1 MIHALQGHAKISMY
15 IPLLIAQDSSR
26 HVHLIVGSN
35 SIASTRCT
43 KSIEVGARP
52 KIIAPAEANLHHVLR
67 KRVEDGE
74 VEWIQRSF
82 EEEDLRKL
90 GRDEVDNVVDAVFVT
105 IGSHIEQSRY
115 GVKVINFIID
125 LYSNAK

>member
-1 MIHALQGHAKISMY
+1 MIHAPQGHAKISMY
-15 IPLLIAQDSSR
+15 IPLLIAQDSSK

-52 KIIAPAEANLHHVLR
+52 KIIAPANANLHHVLR
-67 KRVEDGE
+67 KRIEDGE

-105 IGSHIEQSRY
+105 IGSHVEQSRY
-115 GVKVINFIID
+115 DVKVINFIID
-125 LYSNAK
+125 LYSNVK

>member
-15 IPLLIAQDSSR
+15 IPLLIAQDSSK

-52 KIIAPAEANLHHVLR
+52 KIIAPADANLHHVLR
-67 KRVEDGE
+67 KRIEDGE

-105 IGSHIEQSRY
+105 IGSHIGQSRY

-125 LYSNAK
+125 LYSNVK